1 MKFNLRIYK
10 VEKRLQKDTTVIAA
24 SKRGPQLLME
34 NLSLRLFWKHMQIVS
49 LHNNFHLLR
58 RGHRAASFATE
69 SRRRPEM
76 ASQLIY
82 SVARLIN
89 YFLFKMASKIFK
101 NSFVLTTFSN
111 ENDNV
116 PKIYTW
122 RENSCHKRH
131 ISIFV
136 FSFRE
141 CFSCEFWERFYREN
155 ICHKARIESLS
166 LLELQVCLDAC
177 LFCGAIEWLH

>member
-1 MKFNLRIYK
+1 MKNSNTKSSENKIDFVKHFFFCLIVKFDVKMYK
-10 VEKRLQKDTTVIAA
+10 FGKKRLQKDTTFIAA

-49 LHNNFHLLR
+49 LHNHFHLLR

-82 SVARLIN
+82 SVARLIS
-89 YFLFKMASKIFK
+89 YFLFTMASKSFK
-101 NSFVLTTFSN
+101 NLFVLTMLSN

-116 PKIYTW
+116 PKIYT
-122 RENSCHKRH
+122 
-131 ISIFV
+131 
-136 FSFRE
+136 
-141 CFSCEFWERFYREN
+141 
-155 ICHKARIESLS
+155 
-166 LLELQVCLDAC
+166 
-177 LFCGAIEWLH
+177 